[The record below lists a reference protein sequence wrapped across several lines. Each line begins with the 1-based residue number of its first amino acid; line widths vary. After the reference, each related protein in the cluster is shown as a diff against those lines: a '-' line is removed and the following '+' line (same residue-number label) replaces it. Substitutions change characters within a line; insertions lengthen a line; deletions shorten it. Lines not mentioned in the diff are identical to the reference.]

1 MERRGVLR
9 LFAFLFGALCGGTGL
24 ATLFD
29 PVRRRGGGWQAVA
42 KLADLGPGATRVR
55 LKVRAGWETAE
66 RPVYL
71 LRSGEEVVAFDGRC
85 THLGCTVRF
94 QEGEFR
100 CPCHRGVFD
109 GGGAPVSGPVREPLG
124 TLEARVREGVVEVR
138 G

>member
-9 LFAFLFGALCGGTGL
+9 LFAFLFGALCGGAGL

-29 PVRRRGGGWQAVA
+29 PARRRGGGWQAVA
-42 KLADLGPGATRVR
+42 KLDELPEGAKRVS
-55 LKVRAGWETAE
+55 LKVRAGWESVD
-66 RPVYL
+66 RPLYL
-71 LRSGEEVVAFDGRC
+71 VRDGESVVCFDARC

-94 QEGEFR
+94 KDGEFV

-109 GGGAPVSGPVREPLG
+109 GRGAPRSGPVREPLAA
-124 TLEARVREGVVEVR
+124 LETRIVEGRVEVR